1 MKGDHSKIHGR
12 EDAVEYYTPAYII
25 EPVRRVLGS
34 IDYDPASSELANT
47 IVKARQYS
55 GEPESVTLH
64 KPIPR
69 EIGAIDAVPYR
80 YVSRGGLSSL
90 WRGRVWLNHPFGRRE
105 KACPPAGQCKKAT
118 CEKRGYHLANDKPGS
133 YEWISRL
140 VQSYEISKS
149 AKTYTVK
156 AAATITFSNTD
167 TNWFALLMPY
177 PQVYLY
183 GRVNFMIPDGN
194 GGLVESSGS
203 TKGAVITFLG
213 CDLDAIYEN
222 FKGMGELKIAYKG
235 RK

>member
-90 WRGRVWLNHPFGRRE
+90 WRVFRAFVVG
-105 KACPPAGQCKKAT
+105 
-118 CEKRGYHLANDKPGS
+118 
-133 YEWISRL
+133 
-140 VQSYEISKS
+140 
-149 AKTYTVK
+149 
-156 AAATITFSNTD
+156 
-167 TNWFALLMPY
+167 
-177 PQVYLY
+177 
-183 GRVNFMIPDGN
+183 
-194 GGLVESSGS
+194 
-203 TKGAVITFLG
+203 
-213 CDLDAIYEN
+213 
-222 FKGMGELKIAYKG
+222 
-235 RK
+235 